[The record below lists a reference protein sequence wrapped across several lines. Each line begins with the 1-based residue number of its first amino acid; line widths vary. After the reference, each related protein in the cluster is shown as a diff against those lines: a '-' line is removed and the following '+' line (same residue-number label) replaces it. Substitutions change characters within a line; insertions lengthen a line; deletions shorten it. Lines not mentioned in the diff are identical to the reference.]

1 METFRDLLLYC
12 RAGFESECAQEVSAA
27 AAAAQTQAGDGFVTA
42 HLPTTLG
49 AQARRELADWR
60 RPIFA
65 RQCLPVFAK
74 LDALP
79 RADRLTPIL
88 AALEKRGERYADAWV
103 EAPDSDE
110 GKALAPFCRSFGN
123 ALIGALKRADMLDA
137 RPPGRSPSAPG
148 RSPSAAEAMDGRERP
163 AEAMD
168 GRERPSGTMQPGAN
182 GMPQVD
188 PKLMEQMMQQNMQ
201 HMTKEQRAQTEEAMK
216 NMRASGYFGPQS
228 EPVIEATG
236 EKREVG
242 GLSCAVERI
251 TQDGQLLR
259 EDCRTTLDAIG
270 LDPADVKRMLRVIV
284 RMQKYSS
291 AVTSNL
297 RLIKNVSVRRDNVD
311 PQHPLVERRCFEQG
325 NPSGDV
331 TLHVRSQSV
340 PADWFVTPPDYARM
354 DMGMRGH

>member
-1 METFRDLLLYC
+1 MNRT
-12 RAGFESECAQEVSAA
+12 
-27 AAAAQTQAGDGFVTA
+27 
-42 HLPTTLG
+42 
-49 AQARRELADWR
+49 
-60 RPIFA
+60 
-65 RQCLPVFAK
+65 
-74 LDALP
+74 
-79 RADRLTPIL
+79 IL
-88 AALEKRGERYADAWV
+88 AAVLLLGANAARADAV
-103 EAPDSDE
+103 LEYSGSDA
-110 GKALAPFCRSFGN
+110 GCH
-123 ALIGALKRADMLDA
+123 ADFVRVAVQGLSMRID
-137 RPPGRSPSAPG
+137 SAPPAQDM
-148 RSPSAAEAMDGRERP
+148 SMVYDSAEKVGVALDHKRKQFFELEFDDDAIDFQGDVMKSSSNMIDRKTEQLQKQLP
-163 AEAMD
+163 AGA
-168 GRERPSGTMQPGAN
+168 MQPGAN

-242 GLSCAVERI
+242 GLSCAVERV

-259 EDCRTTLDAIG
+259 EDCRTTLDALG

-297 RLIKNVSVRRDNVD
+297 RLIKNVSSVRRDNVD
-311 PQHPLVERRCFEQG
+311 PQHPLVERRCYDQG
-325 NPSGDV
+325 KPSGEV
-331 TLHVRSQSV
+331 TLRVRNESV
-340 PADWFVTPPDYARM
+340 PADWFVTPADYSRM

>member
-1 METFRDLLLYC
+1 MNRT
-12 RAGFESECAQEVSAA
+12 
-27 AAAAQTQAGDGFVTA
+27 
-42 HLPTTLG
+42 
-49 AQARRELADWR
+49 
-60 RPIFA
+60 
-65 RQCLPVFAK
+65 
-74 LDALP
+74 
-79 RADRLTPIL
+79 IL
-88 AALEKRGERYADAWV
+88 AAALLLGANAARADAV
-103 EAPDSDE
+103 LEYSGSDAGCHADFVRVAVQGLSMRIDSAPPAQDMSMVYDSAE
-110 GKALAPFCRSFGN
+110 KVGVALDH
-123 ALIGALKRADMLDA
+123 KRKQFFELEFDDDA
-137 RPPGRSPSAPG
+137 IDFQGDVMKSSSNMIDRKTEQLQKQLPPG

-163 AEAMD
+163 PGA
-168 GRERPSGTMQPGAN
+168 MQPGAN

-236 EKREVG
+236 EKREVA
-242 GLSCAVERI
+242 GLACTVERV

-259 EDCRTTLDAIG
+259 EDCRTTLDALG

-297 RLIKNVSVRRDNVD
+297 RLIKNVSSVRRDNVD
-311 PQHPLVERRCFEQG
+311 PQHPLVERRCFDQG
-325 NPSGDV
+325 KPSGEV
-331 TLHVRSQSV
+331 TLRVRNESV
-340 PADWFVTPPDYARM
+340 PADWFVTPADYSRM

>member
-1 METFRDLLLYC
+1 MKRVIGVVFFLL
-12 RAGFESECAQEVSAA
+12 STTAA
-27 AAAAQTQAGDGFVTA
+27 
-42 HLPTTLG
+42 
-49 AQARRELADWR
+49 
-60 RPIFA
+60 
-65 RQCLPVFAK
+65 
-74 LDALP
+74 
-79 RADRLTPIL
+79 RADAVLEYSGSDAGCHADFVRVAVQGLSMRIDSAPP
-88 AALEKRGERYADAWV
+88 AQDMSMVYDSAEKVGVALDHKRKQFFELEFDDDAIDFQGDV
-103 EAPDSDE
+103 MKSSSNMIDKKTHQIQAQ
-110 GKALAPFCRSFGN
+110 LAPGT
-123 ALIGALKRADMLDA
+123 
-137 RPPGRSPSAPG
+137 SPSAPG
-148 RSPSAAEAMDGRERP
+148 RSPSAAKAMDGQERP

-168 GRERPSGTMQPGAN
+168 GRERPPGTMQPGAN

-228 EPVIEATG
+228 EPVIEVTG

-242 GLSCAVERI
+242 GLSCAVERV
-251 TQDGQLLR
+251 TQGGQLMR

-297 RLIKNVSVRRDNVD
+297 RLIRNVNSVRRDNVD
-311 PQHPLVERRCFEQG
+311 PQHPLVERRCFDQG
-325 NPSGDV
+325 KPSGDV
-331 TLHVRSQSV
+331 TLRVRNETV
-340 PADWFVTPPDYARM
+340 PADWFVTPADYSRM